1 MTDIET
7 VRARHRALMKENRAF
22 MSEPLPAN
30 IGTLVD
36 EAAARHGDAPALVF
50 FEAGETLTYRALKDQ
65 MDRCA
70 GAFARLGIGKGTRVV
85 VMLPN
90 MPAYPVTWLALARL
104 GAIMVPVNTRY
115 TARELEYVINDAE
128 AQALVIHSD
137 YVPHFESI
145 GRRPASLTSERVI
158 TVGQPC
164 PGFKNRWPDLVAAAG
179 PDFRPSWPVGLDDLV
194 NIQYTSGT
202 TGFPKGCMIP
212 QCFWLQAA
220 RVAGFVTR
228 QRFKRILVA
237 QFFFYM
243 DPMFLL
249 PLALLQGGAVYMC
262 SRPNNTKFMEW
273 VRAYEIELC
282 LIFEPVYKQPPH
294 PDDAKTKLK
303 NAFIFGF
310 TKENHH
316 DLERRFS
323 VTAREF
329 YGMTE
334 NGGCL
339 YVPPE
344 DTHMVGSGSCGIPAP
359 GREVKIMGEDG
370 LPVPP
375 GEVGE
380 LWTRGLG
387 QMHGYYDKPEA
398 NAESLRGEWF
408 RTGDLFR
415 VDMEGYH
422 YIVGRVKDM
431 VRRSGENIA
440 SREVEA
446 VLRTMPEIKEAAVV
460 PVPDSVRGEE
470 VKAYI
475 QLQDG
480 IKRSD
485 VPPERILA
493 HCEAGLARFKI
504 PRYIAYRDSFSYTA
518 SDRVEK
524 KKLTEGI
531 ADLRADSYD
540 RVDKVWR

>member
-1 MTDIET
+1 
-7 VRARHRALMKENRAF
+7 
-22 MSEPLPAN
+22 
-30 IGTLVD
+30 
-36 EAAARHGDAPALVF
+36 
-50 FEAGETLTYRALKDQ
+50 
-65 MDRCA
+65 
-70 GAFARLGIGKGTRVV
+70 
-85 VMLPN
+85 
-90 MPAYPVTWLALARL
+90 
-104 GAIMVPVNTRY
+104 
-115 TARELEYVINDAE
+115 
-128 AQALVIHSD
+128 
-137 YVPHFESI
+137 
-145 GRRPASLTSERVI
+145 
-158 TVGQPC
+158 
-164 PGFKNRWPDLVAAAG
+164 
-179 PDFRPSWPVGLDDLV
+179 
-194 NIQYTSGT
+194 
-202 TGFPKGCMIP
+202 
-212 QCFWLQAA
+212 
-220 RVAGFVTR
+220 
-228 QRFKRILVA
+228 
-237 QFFFYM
+237 
-243 DPMFLL
+243 
-249 PLALLQGGAVYMC
+249 
-262 SRPNNTKFMEW
+262 MEW
-273 VRAYEIELC
+273 VRKYEIELC

-310 TKENHH
+310 TKENHA
-316 DLERRFS
+316 DLERRFN

-339 YVPPE
+339 YMPPE
-344 DTHMVGSGSCGIPAP
+344 DTHMVGSGSCGIPTP

-375 GEVGE
+375 GEIGE
-380 LWTRGLG
+380 LWTRGPG
-387 QMHGYYDKPEA
+387 QMRGYYNKSDA
-398 NAESLRGEWF
+398 NAESFRGDWF

-422 YIVGRVKDM
+422 YIVGRIKDM

-446 VLRTMPEIKEAAVV
+446 VLRTMPEVKEAAVV
-460 PVPDSVRGEE
+460 PVPDPVRGEE

-480 IKRSD
+480 VSRSD

-524 KKLTEGI
+524 KKLTDDV